1 MNWYAVDFLELS
13 KLQLEEVLDLS
24 LGLILYGRQNYKI
37 KPYGTCSNDEEA
49 APLSNQARSGEILKQ
64 NLNKWM

>member
-24 LGLILYGRQNYKI
+24 LGLIRTTELQ
-37 KPYGTCSNDEEA
+37 
-49 APLSNQARSGEILKQ
+49 NQALRNMFK
-64 NLNKWM
+64 